1 MGDPAL
7 ILFVTGNPALGEAEL
22 LTGSI
27 QLEEAEAS
35 AERRQ
40 SRVLAMLDVPS
51 RFVPTDVIE
60 LLAPFHESIRAIR
73 LLRHCEPPRWLPDHY
88 IALLELVSVAA
99 AEALFAA
106 NQNRPFN
113 SFEDDKC
120 CLRFVA
126 RGGVVLDRNR
136 RRSNSGV
143 GVSLSPH
150 TRCAR
155 HATSSQASSS
165 PVASPPVARSPLADD
180 AAAHARAAAAAIDSA
195 ADGFETASAATAGAG
210 GVEPAAESAA
220 RGSPSAGHPRVGS
233 PTLSPSAA
241 SVHSPTQRSSP
252 LAPLQAL
259 APVDPAVCPALARAA
274 TAGSGADG
282 ADGAA
287 DGADGEDATCVVCLE
302 RMGPAD
308 GVPRVLTTACNH
320 SFHLECLSGW
330 HDAPCPVCRYHHSR

>member
-1 MGDPAL
+1 
-7 ILFVTGNPALGEAEL
+7 
-22 LTGSI
+22 
-27 QLEEAEAS
+27 
-35 AERRQ
+35 
-40 SRVLAMLDVPS
+40 MLDVPP

-73 LLRHCEPPRWLPDHY
+73 LLRHCEPPRWPRPLHRAPR
-88 IALLELVSVAA
+88 ARERRR

-150 TRCAR
+150 ARCAR
-155 HATSSQASSS
+155 HATSSQAPPS
-165 PVASPPVARSPLADD
+165 PVASLPVARSPLADD

-195 ADGFETASAATAGAG
+195 ADGFEPRARLRRARRR
-210 GVEPAAESAA
+210 EPAAESRPA
-220 RGSPSAGHPRVGS
+220 SPSAATLAGS

-241 SVHSPTQRSSP
+241 RSTRRRSVPRRSRRSRLSRRSTPPCARRPRAGDAGARRRAGTAPPT
-252 LAPLQAL
+252 APTARR
-259 APVDPAVCPALARAA
+259 DVCRARE
-274 TAGSGADG
+274 DG
-282 ADGAA
+282 ARRRRASRAHDR
-287 DGADGEDATCVVCLE
+287 VQPLVPP
-302 RMGPAD
+302 RMPLGMA
-308 GVPRVLTTACNH
+308 
-320 SFHLECLSGW
+320 
-330 HDAPCPVCRYHHSR
+330 

>member
-22 LTGSI
+22 PTGGI

-126 RGGVVLDRNR
+126 RGGVVFDRNR

-143 GVSLSPH
+143 GASVSPH
-150 TRCAR
+150 ARLAR

-195 ADGFETASAATAGAG
+195 TDGFETASAATAARRRDPPLRAR
-210 GVEPAAESAA
+210 PARAE
-220 RGSPSAGHPRVGS
+220 RRPPLGR
-233 PTLSPSAA
+233 LSDAVSERCFGP
-241 SVHSPTQRSSP
+241 PPPQRSSP
-252 LAPLQAL
+252 SRRSRLSRRSTPPCARRRARG
-259 APVDPAVCPALARAA
+259 DGRERRRRRGRRRGRRRRGRDVCRVPRE
-274 TAGSGADG
+274 DG
-282 ADGAA
+282 ARRRRASRAHDR
-287 DGADGEDATCVVCLE
+287 VQPLVPP
-302 RMGPAD
+302 RMPLGMA
-308 GVPRVLTTACNH
+308 
-320 SFHLECLSGW
+320 
-330 HDAPCPVCRYHHSR
+330 